1 MIRKIKL
8 YGPLKKLSG
17 VKEFD
22 ADVSNVDQVYSYIKV
37 NYPSCEQHLNEACYS
52 IVMNDVDITFK
63 NLIIKGEGD
72 IKVIPLVSGNFIFP
86 FLGTLFAG
94 FFNTSMTAMAALK
107 SALVVGGISFLSDLL
122 APTPP
127 ASNEVQSDPE
137 INSFLSGAT
146 ANTTKSGG
154 AAPLV
159 FGEYLVGSVVISAGA
174 DTVEVQD
181 STPA

>member
-17 VKEFD
+17 VNEFD

-52 IVMNDVDITFK
+52 VVMNDVDITFK

-86 FLGTLFAG
+86 FLTSFVGGLFAKG
-94 FFNTSMTAMAALK
+94 ATFASALK
-107 SALVVGGISFLSDLL
+107 GALAVGALSFVSDLL

>member
-8 YGPLKKLSG
+8 YGALRKLSG

-22 ADVSNVDQVYSYIKV
+22 ANVSNVDQVYSYIKV
-37 NYPSCEQHLNEACYS
+37 NYPNCQQHLNEACYS
-52 IVMNDVDITFK
+52 VVMNDVDITFK
-63 NLIIKGEGD
+63 NLVIKGEGD
-72 IKVIPLVSGNFIFP
+72 IKVVPLVSGNFFLP

-94 FFNTSMTAMAALK
+94 FLNTQVTGTAALLN
-107 SALVVGGISFLSDLL
+107 ALAVGSVSFLSDLL

-127 ASNEVQSDPE
+127 PSNEVQSDPE
-137 INSFLSGAT
+137 VNSFISGAT

-159 FGEYLVGSVVISAGA
+159 FGEYLVGSVVISAAA
-174 DTVEVQD
+174 DTVEVI
-181 STPA
+181 SNNA

>member
-8 YGPLKKLSG
+8 YGPLRKLSG
-17 VKEFD
+17 VKEFN
-22 ADVSNVDQVYSYIKV
+22 ADVANVDQVLSFIKV
-37 NYPSCEQHLNEACYS
+37 NYPSCKQHLYEACYS
-52 IVMNDVDITFK
+52 VVMNDVDITFK
-63 NLIIKGEGD
+63 NLVIKGEGD
-72 IKVIPLVSGNFIFP
+72 IKVVPLVSGNFFLP
-86 FLGTLFAG
+86 FLTTLVSG
-94 FFNTSMTAMAALK
+94 FLNVNVTAMAALK

-174 DTVEVQD
+174 DTVEVRD

>member
-1 MIRKIKL
+1 
-8 YGPLKKLSG
+8 
-17 VKEFD
+17 
-22 ADVSNVDQVYSYIKV
+22 
-37 NYPSCEQHLNEACYS
+37 
-52 IVMNDVDITFK
+52 MNGTDITFRS
-63 NLIIKGEGD
+63 LVIEGEGD

-122 APTPP
+122 APTPTQG
-127 ASNEVQSDPE
+127 NEVEADPE
-137 INSFLSGAT
+137 VSSFISSQT

-159 FGEYLVGSVVISAGA
+159 FGEVLVGSVVISAGA
-174 DTVEVQD
+174 DTVEVRNI
-181 STPA
+181 

>member
-22 ADVSNVDQVYSYIKV
+22 ANVSNVDQVYSFIKA
-37 NYPSCEQHLNEACYS
+37 NFPNCKQHLNEACYS
-52 IVMNDVDITFK
+52 VYMNGTDITFRS
-63 NLIIKGEGD
+63 LVIEGEGD

-107 SALVVGGISFLSDLL
+107 SALVVGGISFLSD
-122 APTPP
+122 
-127 ASNEVQSDPE
+127 
-137 INSFLSGAT
+137 
-146 ANTTKSGG
+146 
-154 AAPLV
+154 
-159 FGEYLVGSVVISAGA
+159 
-174 DTVEVQD
+174 
-181 STPA
+181 